1 MSRGKKAFKVIKF
14 AGLTLGGGKGR
25 KTCLSVLEY
34 YVKEKK
40 LFLSQLHEGIE
51 EQAKVSSDTQI
62 VKILEKHSDQLYGV
76 GVDAPLKLPKCI
88 RCRLQCPG
96 HEKCTEPEIKW
107 MWKNHRKRQPN
118 KRPNKIFTP
127 YTERCVEQYI
137 AIEIGPDLA
146 PDHAFGSNRA
156 PLSARAMYLKRR
168 LNHTKVIEVLPRLS
182 VWRLGLNMGI
192 RKNHLLLYKQMTR
205 GPGIRQKFLDQWSE
219 EGLSFIYHRD
229 FKVMVKDVFAF
240 ESFICAYTTYLKYRG
255 LCEPKPKSFPASEA
269 WIAFP
274 KEMDK

>member
-1 MSRGKKAFKVIKF
+1 MSSSKKPFKVIKF

-25 KTCLSVLEY
+25 KTSLTILEY

-40 LFLSQLHEGIE
+40 LFLSELHDGIE
-51 EQAKVSSDTQI
+51 ETQKI
-62 VKILEKHSDQLYGV
+62 SADSQIIKILDKHGPQLHTIGM
-76 GVDAPLKLPKCI
+76 DAPLGMPKCL
-88 RCRLQCPG
+88 RCRLKCPG

-107 MWKNHRKRQPN
+107 MWKLHRKKAPS

-137 AIEIGPDLA
+137 QHELGPELA

-156 PLSARAMYLKRR
+156 PLSARGLYLKRR
-168 LNHTKVIEVLPRLS
+168 IKQGRLIEVLPRLS
-182 VWRLGLNMGI
+182 VWRLGLNMGL
-192 RKNHLLLYKQMTR
+192 RKNHLLLYKQLAR
-205 GPGIRQKFLDQWSE
+205 GPAIRQTFLDQWSE

-229 FKVMVKDVFAF
+229 FKLMVKDAFAF
-240 ESFICAYTTYLKYRG
+240 DSFICAYTAYLKYRG
-255 LCEPKPKSFPASEA
+255 LCEPKPKDFPRSES

-274 KEMDK
+274 AEDA

>member
-1 MSRGKKAFKVIKF
+1 MSSRRKPFKVIKF

-40 LFLSQLHEGIE
+40 LFLAELHENIE
-51 EQAKVSSDTQI
+51 ESQKVSADTQI
-62 VKILEKHSDQLYGV
+62 IKILDKLGPSVHSV
-76 GVDAPLKLPKCI
+76 GVDAPLIVPKCL
-88 RCRLQCPG
+88 RCRLKCPG

-107 MWKNHRKRQPN
+107 MWKNHKKRSPQ

-137 AIEIGPDLA
+137 NSEISSELA
-146 PDHAFGSNRA
+146 SDHAFGSNRA

-168 LNHTKVIEVLPRLS
+168 IPHGKVIEVLPRLS
-182 VWRLGLNMGI
+182 VWRLGQNMGI
-192 RKNHLLLYKQMTR
+192 KKNHLLLYKQLTR
-205 GPGIRQKFLDQWSE
+205 GPSVRQKFLDQWSE

-229 FKVMVKDVFAF
+229 FKLMVKDSFAF
-240 ESFICAYTTYLKYRG
+240 ESFICAYTTFLNYRG
-255 LCEPKPKSFPASEA
+255 LCEKRPKNFPKSEA

-274 KEMDK
+274 KET